1 MPVLRT
7 HPISRPEMMAKLAT
21 YLIEA
26 SDPVVIA
33 DWPEDIAQLALLMIS
48 GPGHRMPL
56 PRLSFELLDLPL
68 FDSATLSEVPHNA
81 CYDAMALRAYIL
93 AAEQPF
99 TQR

>member
-1 MPVLRT
+1 
-7 HPISRPEMMAKLAT
+7 
-21 YLIEA
+21 
-26 SDPVVIA
+26 
-33 DWPEDIAQLALLMIS
+33 
-48 GPGHRMPL
+48 MPL